1 MEKEAFCYNNTEMR
15 NKSQE
20 KILGIIIGNEIEFK
34 SQIINLCK
42 KSFEKSWALLRLT
55 KYLSDSKK
63 LIFNPVQQLFI

>member
-1 MEKEAFCYNNTEMR
+1 MCLRKDMEKETFCYNNTEMK
-15 NKSQE
+15 NKSHE

-63 LIFNPVQQLFI
+63 TDF